1 MSERRHWFSKIAPG
15 ILLAA
20 TGVGAGDIL
29 TTSLAG
35 SEVGLVLMWTVV
47 AGAVLKFT
55 LSEGIARWQL
65 ATGSTLLEGWA
76 LHLGPWIRWLFLA
89 YLLLY
94 TLSVGGALA
103 TACGVAGTGFVAVGD
118 PHASRVFWGVLHSL
132 VGLWVAWR
140 GSFRLFEIVMAAL
153 AGIMFFA
160 VVLTAIAIG
169 PDYRAVAGGF
179 IPSVPAGGSSWV
191 LAVLGGVGG
200 TVTLLSYGYWIR
212 EEGRSGFDD
221 VRVCRW
227 DLAAGNGMTAVFGLG
242 ALVIGSRLELE
253 GQGAVLASQLADQ
266 LAAVVGAWGRWLFLA
281 GFWGAVFSSLL
292 GVWQSIPYLF
302 ADFLELSRGRSAG
315 TVRSPNLRATRAY
328 RAYLLFI
335 ATAPL
340 VALLRPV
347 REIQLAYGVVACLFM
362 PLLAATLLILN
373 NRKAWVGGKFATPP
387 AANFVL
393 VVALA
398 LFSYLGVQELVDLLR
413 SG

>member
-1 MSERRHWFSKIAPG
+1 MSERRHWFSQLAPG

-65 ATGSTLLEGWA
+65 ATGTTLLEGWA
-76 LHLGPWIRWLFLA
+76 LRLGPWIRWLFFA

-103 TACGVAGTGFVAVGD
+103 SACGVAGTGFLAVGD
-118 PHASRVFWGVLHSL
+118 PHTSRVFWGILHSA
-132 VGLWVAWR
+132 VGLLIAWR

-160 VVLTAIAIG
+160 VVLTAVAIG
-169 PDYRAVAGGF
+169 PDYRGVAAGF

-212 EEGRSGFDD
+212 EEGRAGLKD

-242 ALVIGSRLELE
+242 ALVIGSRLELQ

-266 LAAVVGAWGRWLFLA
+266 LAGVVGGWGRWLFLA

-302 ADFLELSRGRSAG
+302 ADFLELSRMKRAGAARSA
-315 TVRSPNLRATRAY
+315 NLRATRPY

-335 ATAPL
+335 ATVPL
-340 VALLRPV
+340 IALFRPV
-347 REIQLAYGVVACLFM
+347 REIQLAYGVIACLFM
-362 PLLAATLLILN
+362 PLLAFTLLILN
-373 NRKAWVGGKFATPP
+373 NRKAWVGREFATPP
-387 AANFVL
+387 AANLVL

-398 LFSYLGVQELVDLLR
+398 LFSYLGVQELADLIR
-413 SG
+413 SR